1 MKIPEFQKNRFGLF
15 IHFGAYAVNGK
26 SEWLKSHEKMTDE
39 AYQVYIDAFSPERI
53 ACRSGRDLLS

>member
-39 AYQVYIDAFSPERI
+39 AYQVYIDAFSPEEN
-53 ACRSGRDLLS
+53 CMQ